1 MSNAEAAT
9 SKRLRLLDLT
19 FYAIVATIGIRWLP
33 VAGALGPSS
42 LPLWLLALVAFYIPL
57 SVAVVELTARFPG
70 GGSLYGWT
78 RGAFGPLAG
87 FICGWFYW
95 VSLLPYFAGIIYF
108 LSGLILS
115 VFGANTHNTTLYLAV
130 SIMIVLLATDYQLF
144 GLGLVKWLPDIGAG
158 GSWLIFF
165 LLVFAAVMLG
175 WRGASA
181 TDFLASSY
189 VPPIDFNTAT
199 LWGTMVFAL
208 SGSETVSFLRADIRG
223 GMRTIIKALTAL
235 GVAMVLIYLVG
246 TASML
251 TILPKAELTRLTGV
265 SDALHAAFSHVGFP
279 ALALV
284 AIAGLALSQFGGLA
298 AWFGIGARL
307 PVEAGIDHYLPPIFA
322 KHSARTGAPVA
333 ATLLQGGLILVMV
346 LLSQAGEG
354 AAAAY
359 DFLVSMSVLTA
370 TIPYVLVFAVYLA
383 QKLWPQVPG
392 AWRPPG
398 GARTSF
404 VLGLVGMAATLTA
417 IACTLVPNGSDFF
430 SIGSACA
437 ARRTRRL
444 KANTE
449 RKCARLVQR
458 RFSPAFSARSRA
470 TYAAAH
476 TPVP

>member
-1 MSNAEAAT
+1 M
-9 SKRLRLLDLT
+9 
-19 FYAIVATIGIRWLP
+19 
-33 VAGALGPSS
+33 
-42 LPLWLLALVAFYIPL
+42 
-57 SVAVVELTARFPG
+57 AVVELTARFPG

-115 VFGANTHNTTLYLAV
+115 VFGADTHNTTLYLAI

-144 GLGLVKWLPDIGAG
+144 GLGFVKWLPDIGAG

-165 LLVFAAVMLG
+165 LLVFAAAMLAS
-175 WRGASA
+175 RGASA
-181 TDFLASSY
+181 TDFFTSSY
-189 VPPIDFNTAT
+189 VPPIDFDTAT

-223 GMRTIIKALTAL
+223 GMRTILKALTAL

-284 AIAGLALSQFGGLA
+284 AIGGLALSQFGGLA

-333 ATLLQGGLILVMV
+333 ATLLQGGFILVMV
-346 LLSQAGEG
+346 VLSQTGAG

-370 TIPYVLVFAVYLA
+370 TIPYVFVFAVYLA
-383 QKLWPQVPG
+383 QKLWPEAPG
-392 AWRPPG
+392 AWQPPG

-404 VLGLVGMAATLTA
+404 VLGLVGMAATLIA
-417 IACTLVPNGSDFF
+417 IACTLVPNGSDAHPLFTF
-430 SIGSACA
+430 LKIVISTLVMLGVGLLLYRLGV
-437 ARRTRRL
+437 RR
-444 KANTE
+444 K
-449 RKCARLVQR
+449 ARLEG
-458 RFSPAFSARSRA
+458 
-470 TYAAAH
+470 
-476 TPVP
+476 